1 MIQSIT
7 SYFWGSGEEECQPST
22 PGFVIK
28 DQMEEN
34 EWILIRPKDYYDGP
48 ASEGTPSENEDTWL
62 VTPPQCFNAEER
74 GNPEMSPIENLLI
87 EHPSMSIY
95 HGNDENLDEDGA
107 DTSELAVSKQETHK
121 PVAGRLQQLE
131 KRIPLKDINV
141 KLIERKNASPK
152 NLKRKNLVHVRT
164 HNTRKNKQYGR
175 MSGKHTA
182 LVGKRA
188 S

>member
-1 MIQSIT
+1 MISFVT
-7 SYFWGSGEEECQPST
+7 SYLWGSEEEECNVPT
-22 PGFVIK
+22 TLAIN

-34 EWILIRPKDYYDGP
+34 DWILIRPKDYYDGP
-48 ASEGTPSENEDTWL
+48 AGESSPSETEDTWL
-62 VTPPQCFNAEER
+62 VTPPQCFGAKKSGNEEI
-74 GNPEMSPIENLLI
+74 NPIENRLI

-95 HGNDENLDEDGA
+95 HGNEENQEETKTDQPDQA
-107 DTSELAVSKQETHK
+107 MTKQEK
-121 PVAGRLQQLE
+121 QKNGRLQLQ

-152 NLKRKNLVHVRT
+152 NLKRKNMVHVRT
-164 HNTRKNKQYGR
+164 HTSRKNKQYGR
-175 MSGKHTA
+175 QSGKHTA